1 MPTRLTESKAST
13 AETPL
18 QLQQERQ
25 LKLLH
30 RLRRLEGQV
39 RGLQGMIEEG
49 RSCREVLTLL
59 AGVRS
64 ALNAS
69 GEMILEHYVESC
81 QFDGS
86 EGRSNLG
93 ELLDVVRLA
102 RG

>member
-1 MPTRLTESKAST
+1 MPTRLSESKASPT
-13 AETPL
+13 DTPL
-18 QLQQERQ
+18 HLEHEIQV
-25 LKLLH
+25 KLLH

-39 RGLQGMIEEG
+39 RGLQGMIEDG

-69 GEMILEHYVESC
+69 GEMILEHYIETC
-81 QFDGS
+81 HFDGADTK
-86 EGRSNLG
+86 GNLG
-93 ELLDVVRLA
+93 ELMDVVRLA

>member
-1 MPTRLTESKAST
+1 MESHEGHATDAQESPMNLD
-13 AETPL
+13 AEA
-18 QLQQERQ
+18 R
-25 LKLLH
+25 KRILH
-30 RLRRLEGQV
+30 RLRRLEGQL

-69 GEMILEHYVESC
+69 GDLILEHYVETC
-81 QFDGS
+81 GVDLRQGP
-86 EGRSNLG
+86 EGVR
-93 ELLDVVRLA
+93 ELLQVVKLS